1 MSVLPISLKCSAFNN
16 LALAKILHQ
25 FYNTRLSEI
34 HIDLMEKHLVTS
46 VRDLLKLY
54 KFTTQLAIFLPRDH
68 GGLGVKNL
76 LYITP
81 QELLS

>member
-1 MSVLPISLKCSAFNN
+1 
-16 LALAKILHQ
+16 
-25 FYNTRLSEI
+25 
-34 HIDLMEKHLVTS
+34 MEKHLVTS

-81 QELLS
+81 RELLS